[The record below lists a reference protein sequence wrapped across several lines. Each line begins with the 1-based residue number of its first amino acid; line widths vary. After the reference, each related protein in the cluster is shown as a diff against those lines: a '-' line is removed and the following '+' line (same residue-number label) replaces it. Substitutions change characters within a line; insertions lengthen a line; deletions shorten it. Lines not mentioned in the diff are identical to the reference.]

1 MPDALFNSCSHEA
14 EFLAGGDVFVSWS
27 PQARKGL
34 PPSAGFFEG
43 IFYESPSVPLAAAKS
58 PATDSVLSALLAS
71 AE

>member
-1 MPDALFNSCSHEA
+1 
-14 EFLAGGDVFVSWS
+14 VFVSWS
-27 PQARKGL
+27 PRVRKGL
-34 PPSAGFFEG
+34 PPSAGFLEG